1 MRPLLY
7 FSLGLAAAAAAGDAR
22 AATDED
28 KPHGRICLSVYEP
41 GPPEKEEPFRTSTA
55 PGAGKT
61 IKAYV
66 DGSNKCTVL
75 VAALSK
81 DGKLVNGWRPQL
93 AEVPEDFD
101 EVELPKAPI
110 SWDWSAAAPP
120 FDFYVLF
127 LPAGSKHLEEVTK
140 LVSAMQGPK
149 ADERLLAMQTTK
161 LREIIGRITSEKE
174 KVNQAAMTEPEVG
187 GVFRGAAFP
196 WRQYAQSINFSDDGP
211 GVLILSSDKAAAA
224 AASPAP

>member
-1 MRPLLY
+1 MRPILY
-7 FSLGLAAAAAAGDAR
+7 FALGLAAAVAVCPLR
-22 AATDED
+22 AADED
-28 KPHGRICLSVYEP
+28 KPHGRISFSVYEA

-101 EVELPKAPI
+101 EVELPKAPV

-127 LPAGSKHLEEVTK
+127 LPAGSKHLDELTK
-140 LVSAMQGPK
+140 LVSAMQAPK

-174 KVNQAAMTEPEVG
+174 KVNQASMTEPEVG

-196 WRQYAQSINFSDDGP
+196 WRQYAQSINFSDDRP